1 MAPKAGN
8 RGARKNQRRNL
19 LLQVSSAVVWLGVA
33 LVSTGIVSTLAVVAG
48 GCSAIVATSTAAQMR
63 KPKRGPLPAKPRK
76 QSQRRP
82 QAQKMTAT
90 SKGMRP
96 AEPTQTPRAAMPAKP
111 RLRKQV
117 CSAACRMSKKPAST
131 CDCSCGGRS
140 HGMYANG
147 GKRPAAQPAPARK
160 APARQ
165 PAVAKP
171 KQAPT
176 AVQPK
181 KTEPPLR
188 SIHEQRG
195 WKSLQSGSKAAM
207 EGHAAASPKC
217 ARGTATAKTV
227 RDRRTDPPTVTQQLV
242 CDTCGSR
249 IR

>member
-117 CSAACRMSKKPAST
+117 CS
-131 CDCSCGGRS
+131 CGGRS

-217 ARGTATAKTV
+217 ARGTATAT
-227 RDRRTDPPTVTQQLV
+227 TVTQQLV